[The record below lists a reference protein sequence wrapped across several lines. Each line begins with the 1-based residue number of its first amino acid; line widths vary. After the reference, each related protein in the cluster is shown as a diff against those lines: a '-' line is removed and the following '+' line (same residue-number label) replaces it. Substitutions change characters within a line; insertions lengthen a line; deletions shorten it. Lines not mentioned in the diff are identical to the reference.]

1 MKPTNYI
8 DWDNLKNI
16 PFFLCQVVEDKVYYK
31 GSLINGTLFE
41 YNFKEEIDFEI
52 AEPRRMAVGGKYGV
66 ITGLATALQ
75 YMKIGDRWEIYIPE
89 NFRQTR
95 WNVQCSCYTQVWRGT
110 ACFVCRVYQYLYA
123 GAMWIPRFFLM
134 YSEHEYKQLNFR
146 DMKKKIKLYIAV
158 SLDGYIARPD
168 GNLDWL
174 TKYPMP
180 TGTEYGYKD
189 LMDSIDTIIMG
200 GKTYRAVLDMDFEW
214 PYSDK
219 ACYIVS
225 HRNTNLTPTKNVKFI
240 TENVVET
247 VKALKQQDGKD
258 IWLVGGGQVITL
270 LLNHDLVDE
279 MQICYIPVILG
290 NGIPLFPNQP
300 KESTWKFAG
309 SEAYDSGIVK
319 ITYVIG

>member
-1 MKPTNYI
+1 
-8 DWDNLKNI
+8 
-16 PFFLCQVVEDKVYYK
+16 
-31 GSLINGTLFE
+31 
-41 YNFKEEIDFEI
+41 
-52 AEPRRMAVGGKYGV
+52 
-66 ITGLATALQ
+66 
-75 YMKIGDRWEIYIPE
+75 
-89 NFRQTR
+89 
-95 WNVQCSCYTQVWRGT
+95 
-110 ACFVCRVYQYLYA
+110 
-123 GAMWIPRFFLM
+123 
-134 YSEHEYKQLNFR
+134 
-146 DMKKKIKLYIAV
+146 MKKKIKLYIAV

-270 LLNHDLVDE
+270 LLSKYTE
-279 MQICYIPVILG
+279 Y
-290 NGIPLFPNQP
+290 
-300 KESTWKFAG
+300 S
-309 SEAYDSGIVK
+309 
-319 ITYVIG
+319 

>member
-1 MKPTNYI
+1 MS
-8 DWDNLKNI
+8 
-16 PFFLCQVVEDKVYYK
+16 
-31 GSLINGTLFE
+31 G
-41 YNFKEEIDFEI
+41 
-52 AEPRRMAVGGKYGV
+52 
-66 ITGLATALQ
+66 
-75 YMKIGDRWEIYIPE
+75 

>member
-1 MKPTNYI
+1 MRACRTGRIIVFVLQWAVFGGIAWYGYKYFKKP
-8 DWDNLKNI
+8 KPKEKPAEVI
-16 PFFLCQVVEDKVYYK
+16 P
-31 GSLINGTLFE
+31 
-41 YNFKEEIDFEI
+41 EE
-52 AEPRRMAVGGKYGV
+52 A
-66 ITGLATALQ
+66 
-75 YMKIGDRWEIYIPE
+75 IYIFRTADCYRKPFQGYFVLGAAGSG

>member
-1 MKPTNYI
+1 
-8 DWDNLKNI
+8 
-16 PFFLCQVVEDKVYYK
+16 
-31 GSLINGTLFE
+31 
-41 YNFKEEIDFEI
+41 
-52 AEPRRMAVGGKYGV
+52 
-66 ITGLATALQ
+66 
-75 YMKIGDRWEIYIPE
+75 
-89 NFRQTR
+89 
-95 WNVQCSCYTQVWRGT
+95 
-110 ACFVCRVYQYLYA
+110 
-123 GAMWIPRFFLM
+123 
-134 YSEHEYKQLNFR
+134 
-146 DMKKKIKLYIAV
+146 MKKKIKLYIAV

-180 TGTEYGYKD
+180 TRTEYGYKD

>member
-1 MKPTNYI
+1 MIKSVLILDEFFAITAKIRTLFLSHIKITNYLTLKHGTF
-8 DWDNLKNI
+8 NL
-16 PFFLCQVVEDKVYYK
+16 
-31 GSLINGTLFE
+31 
-41 YNFKEEIDFEI
+41 
-52 AEPRRMAVGGKYGV
+52 
-66 ITGLATALQ
+66 
-75 YMKIGDRWEIYIPE
+75 
-89 NFRQTR
+89 RQ
-95 WNVQCSCYTQVWRGT
+95 
-110 ACFVCRVYQYLYA
+110 
-123 GAMWIPRFFLM
+123 
-134 YSEHEYKQLNFR
+134 
-146 DMKKKIKLYIAV
+146 
-158 SLDGYIARPD
+158 
-168 GNLDWL
+168 
-174 TKYPMP
+174 
-180 TGTEYGYKD
+180 D